1 MTFTEAM
8 ALMLGNSGGPAEPFD
23 KVNQIRYTEYSTTV
37 QDSTYDGTEWTYGTV
52 IQVPDNSI
60 IISRQDRW
68 TTDDGK
74 TAYSYSY
81 HPFSVL
87 ISNLGTVNEH
97 VYGIKDLLSD
107 KTYLL
112 EVVE

>member
-8 ALMLGNSGGPAEPFD
+8 ALMLGDSENPAKPFD

-37 QDSTYDGTEWTYGTV
+37 QDATYDGTEYTYGPI

-68 TTDDGK
+68 TTEEGK
-74 TAYSYSY
+74 TGYSYSY

-97 VYGIKDLLSD
+97 IYGIKDLLTD